1 MLVSAPEAKPTL
13 MTMTNNPNPGPVP
26 NPGDNHASNHASNY
40 ASRDMLRAVR
50 RLTRILALLLPPIA
64 ASLISLATP
73 NPAFL
78 GFGFFVALTVG
89 LYILTAL
96 ILIFPR

>member
-1 MLVSAPEAKPTL
+1 MSNPPRPPVNIATNEIERSSQTAPLVAQPEP
-13 MTMTNNPNPGPVP
+13 
-26 NPGDNHASNHASNY
+26 Y
-40 ASRDMLRAVR
+40 AREAVVALR

-78 GFGFFVALTVG
+78 GFGFFVLLMVALYAVTFIVMVV
-89 LYILTAL
+89 T
-96 ILIFPR
+96 R